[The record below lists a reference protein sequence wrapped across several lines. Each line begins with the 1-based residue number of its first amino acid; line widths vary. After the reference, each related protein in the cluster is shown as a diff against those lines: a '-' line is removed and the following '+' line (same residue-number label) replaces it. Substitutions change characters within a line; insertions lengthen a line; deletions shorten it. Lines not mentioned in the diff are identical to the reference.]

1 MIESFRL
8 CGFQSFV
15 GQGMGLTPTC
25 HRQYLAHKDS
35 MKIEENLH
43 ENLVCWVEWSLSR
56 KIGLTVN

>member
-25 HRQYLAHKDS
+25 HRQYLAHKDT

-43 ENLVCWVEWSLSR
+43 ENLVCWVE
-56 KIGLTVN
+56 